1 VDSGV
6 ILEKVCEYLYYNET
20 HKDAKDVPDMEIP
33 PELCLELLMAADFL
47 NGESF
52 CYSSSDLLLMIA
64 KFEHGCT
71 TTNEDGV

>member
-1 VDSGV
+1 MKILVLMINDSGV

-20 HKDAKDVPDMEIP
+20 HKDSKDVPDMEIP

-52 CYSSSDLLLMIA
+52 R
-64 KFEHGCT
+64 HT
-71 TTNEDGV
+71 TYNNHN